1 MLIGDG
7 SNIKNSNSQSHEI
20 NDLPTVH
27 PPTLGQNSPGIEF
40 DWLQNNLFQSY
51 IRFEP
56 DEEGD
61 NWNIESVD
69 IVAIRYPDML
79 AQVTYHVFENPTEDN
94 IWLGKN
100 SGLVLGLLKASI
112 NSLNIKKPILFWN

>member
-1 MLIGDG
+1 
-7 SNIKNSNSQSHEI
+7 
-20 NDLPTVH
+20 
-27 PPTLGQNSPGIEF
+27 
-40 DWLQNNLFQSY
+40 
-51 IRFEP
+51 
-56 DEEGD
+56 
-61 NWNIESVD
+61 
-69 IVAIRYPDML
+69 ML